1 MSRLWLFEKIRGPA
15 PQRRRAL
22 YAENLVR
29 IDLVTNRLT
38 SATMVAL
45 LFFLVETIGLAVQI
59 D

>member
-29 IDLVTNRLT
+29 IDLVTESLNVGCDGRAIVLP
-38 SATMVAL
+38 
-45 LFFLVETIGLAVQI
+45 FETIGLAVQI